1 MECVAILFDEKTD
14 WDNIKKLMADIN
26 FLARMKN
33 LNVQKIPD
41 QIFKTIKAKVDSNPN
56 FKPKEIKAINFAAK
70 SICEWV
76 KFKFFRN

>member
-41 QIFKTIKAKVDSNPN
+41 
-56 FKPKEIKAINFAAK
+56 
-70 SICEWV
+70 
-76 KFKFFRN
+76 